1 MLRIH
6 GRLSLAAAFLCAG
19 LAHAGPTAPAKKS
32 ADDDK
37 IMTINDGGKAHRCQV
52 LRSYKHPSGGMAYEV
67 KDLESG
73 EIMTVIE
80 NPAAT
85 KAASTPAPT
94 KPAST
99 PPSIPAPAKAAKAD
113 PIMQPKQYVDNK
125 KVQQQLGNEPSNEE
139 TPAAKYTQAPT
150 PAAKR
155 WLAKASETKPAA
167 EIKPAAKAM
176 AVVVVPPVEAIRHP
190 DPVFRLIG
198 CLRDDMLPSMR
209 EIAAETLASSE
220 GRNRPEVISALEEA
234 AEKDPA
240 QSVRA
245 CCSRCLGEMRGR

>member
-6 GRLSLAAAFLCAG
+6 GRLSLAAALLCAG
-19 LAHAGPTAPAKKS
+19 LVQAGPTTPAKKS

-37 IMTINDGGKAHRCQV
+37 IMTITDGAKTHKCQV
-52 LRSYKHPSGGMAYEV
+52 LRSYKHPSGIAYEV

-80 NPAAT
+80 DPAAI
-85 KAASTPAPT
+85 KAAS
-94 KPAST
+94 KPAS
-99 PPSIPAPAKAAKAD
+99 PAASIPAPAKTAKSD
-113 PIMQPKQYVDNK
+113 PIMEPKQYVDNK
-125 KVQQQLGNEPSNEE
+125 KIEQQLGND
-139 TPAAKYTQAPT
+139 TGKAAKITEAKYAQAPT
-150 PAAKR
+150 PATKR
-155 WLAKASETKPAA
+155 WLAKTSETKLVVKSEA
-167 EIKPAAKAM
+167 KPAAKAM

-209 EIAAETLASSE
+209 EIAAETLAHSDACK
-220 GRNRPEVISALEEA
+220 RPEVVTALEEA

-240 QSVRA
+240 QSVRV
-245 CCSRCLGEMRGR
+245 CCTRCLGEMRGR